1 MKRNLSL
8 FLKHTKLGLKLYLCH
23 TIPNTQR
30 GEVLFFFLFENIMAI
45 FRKGP
50 PISTIVSISP
60 NNSRQQMTKTK
71 YKLCF
76 RFFSDLIYIPLIR
89 FGLLKYF
96 VFLLFFYVFVKTQ
109 SLNCLI
115 YFLLNFTPPIHTV
128 CVWCMVDSPQER
140 FQAKRKPYAGRQGRC
155 VRAIHKQKR
164 TKQNRHTT

>member
-8 FLKHTKLGLKLYLCH
+8 LLKHTKLGLKLYLCH
-23 TIPNTQR
+23 TVPNTQR

-96 VFLLFFYVFVKTQ
+96 VFFIVLLCVCENTISKLFNIFSVKFHSPDTH
-109 SLNCLI
+109 SL
-115 YFLLNFTPPIHTV
+115 
-128 CVWCMVDSPQER
+128 CMVLW
-140 FQAKRKPYAGRQGRC
+140 
-155 VRAIHKQKR
+155 
-164 TKQNRHTT
+164 